1 MQIKATPHIVRT
13 TAELGG
19 LIRSK
24 RKEAGYTSL
33 ESTAKA
39 CLVGKRFLSECER
52 GKETAEI
59 GKIFD
64 VLHGLDLNLAV
75 VQQEPDGML
84 PAQRSFKPLSQRLEL
99 DFPYDWSNPAM
110 DENIFIHQVLEKG
123 RFMDVLRLARHY
135 GIDRVETA
143 AQIFVETS
151 SWPRLGQIIDRIRAG
166 KARVTV

>member
-1 MQIKATPHIVRT
+1 MQANVTPHIVRT

-19 LIRSK
+19 FIRSK

-59 GKIFD
+59 GKIFN
-64 VLHGLDLNLAV
+64 VLHGLGLTLAV
-75 VQQEPDGML
+75 VQQEPDAM
-84 PAQRSFKPLSQRLEL
+84 PSAQESFKPLSQRLEL

-110 DENIFIHQVLEKG
+110 DESVFIHQVLEKG
-123 RFMDVLRLARHY
+123 RFMDVLRLAKHY
-135 GIDRVETA
+135 GIDRIDTA
-143 AQIFVETS
+143 AQAFVETPN
-151 SWPRLGQIIDRIRAG
+151 WLRLGQIINRIRAG
-166 KARVTV
+166 KARITG